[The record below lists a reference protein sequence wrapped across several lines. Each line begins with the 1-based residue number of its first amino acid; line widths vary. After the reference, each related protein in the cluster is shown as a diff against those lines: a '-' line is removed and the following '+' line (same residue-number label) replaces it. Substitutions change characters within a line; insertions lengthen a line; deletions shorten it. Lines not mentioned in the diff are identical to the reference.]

1 MSDFGD
7 YEDEMRRLNSLSDRD
22 IDRLFGGKAVASPE
36 FDELAAHLRDT
47 KTVWL
52 RASEDLVQIGHVAEI
67 GRTARHLA
75 AEGHRSPSKIDEIKT
90 TPRRSP
96 WRRAASLAV
105 KTAAAS
111 LSASLSM
118 IGLAYAG
125 VDLPGTAAERAVE
138 AVLGVELPN
147 QEHSEA
153 AGEGIGSGRSI
164 GDFASDLSSER
175 GCAFGQTVSEL
186 ADARSEQS
194 RQDEADGVGSCRQGS
209 SRGDRGDRSRG
220 AESSA
225 KGRRT
230 AAGASHGRRDTG
242 DSTSGEAQ
250 DNNPTESGRDTGD
263 STSGEAQDN
272 NPKKSGRDTGDST
285 SGEAQDN
292 NPTESGRDTGDS
304 TSGEAQDNN
313 PTESD
318 ATPATRPRARPR
330 TTTPR
335 SRTRHRRLDLGRGP
349 GQQPHGVR
357 TRHRRLDLGRGPGQQ
372 PHGVRTR
379 HRRDVPE
386 RKGGATGTRHPVR
399 IFKVLGWTELGG
411 NGEKVSVRCC
421 DGCHAGGGVA
431 RVRP

>member
-272 NPKKSGRDTGDST
+272 NPTESGRDTGDST

-313 PTESD
+313 PTESGRD
-318 ATPATRPRARPR
+318 TGDSTSGEAQDNNPTESGRDTGDSTSGEAQDNNPTESGRDTGDSTSGEAQDNNPTESGRDTGETSQSAKEVPQERGTP
-330 TTTPR
+330 
-335 SRTRHRRLDLGRGP
+335 
-349 GQQPHGVR
+349 
-357 TRHRRLDLGRGPGQQ
+357 
-372 PHGVRTR
+372 
-379 HRRDVPE
+379 
-386 RKGGATGTRHPVR
+386 
-399 IFKVLGWTELGG
+399 
-411 NGEKVSVRCC
+411 
-421 DGCHAGGGVA
+421 
-431 RVRP
+431 